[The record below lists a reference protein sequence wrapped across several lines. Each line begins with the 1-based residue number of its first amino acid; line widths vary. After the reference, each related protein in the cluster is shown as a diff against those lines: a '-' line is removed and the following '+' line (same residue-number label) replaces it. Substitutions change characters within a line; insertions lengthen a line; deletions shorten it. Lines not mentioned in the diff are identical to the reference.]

1 MALETRGIKQ
11 IYRNSKTGQE
21 STGDARHRFYIYD
34 NAKKEYIAEIGSY
47 IKAMGLKIV
56 DNKPKSTGYGIFF
69 YVRMLKAVDLRS
81 GGEAFFEISLGSKGV
96 KKKIPLTKKL
106 YPVSRDTNTYY
117 DGISSDE
124 YNRQVEGRA
133 YYPSYEELGFVYIE
147 EPNVYAYT
155 NFATMYFDIATNFF
169 DRSQQAI
176 AIHFRETSFAHD
188 YDTYNANVY
197 IQSFASPIGSSNTLN
212 LVKPSQNYS
221 EDKYSLSYYWYG
233 KRGILAT
240 KSTATSF
247 EFTLPNHFWDDIPES
262 FDGTGYI
269 ILDRWRTIERSD
281 YLSSTLFIP
290 FRGEVPA
297 HVKPSIQSITLTDTN
312 TKVSALLGNQAFAQI
327 LSNISINVSAN
338 GIYGSTIKSIRSEI
352 VGKNQVV
359 TSTGGSFGVMN
370 YHGQITIRTTVTDS
384 RNRVSDSVDRVV
396 TVLPYHPPALSF
408 TVSRGGSLRNQ
419 LIVSRSVKIAP
430 LTWNGRQ
437 NNRLKLNFSTAA
449 LGGSFTPNNSSA
461 NIDATTIAEL
471 INSQA
476 TLAGTY
482 SSLSS
487 FEVLGVLSDS
497 FVNDVTF
504 KVAVPTESVVISYDK
519 HGVGINKVRERG
531 AVDVKGDIFANDK
544 PIQHFKLTENSGVAI
559 IATGD
564 WNNYKETGFYRG
576 SNLANQPPSVS
587 GAHAWKY
594 VRVAKHD
601 NSWSVQEAIDFNGV
615 ASWFRVWA
623 NNTWKPWQRVTLVQ
637 PSTWIST
644 GVTGVHY
651 KQEGAVVSLRIKVS
665 STTFVSNY
673 SLGTIPTSL
682 LPVAGTD
689 TLFRVVTNGGIDRI
703 VRIKSTGA
711 CQLESY
717 LSINESITTTITW
730 LI

>member
-21 STGDARHRFYIYD
+21 STGDAGHRFYIYD
-34 NAKKEYIAEIGSY
+34 NVKKEYIAEIGSY
-47 IKAMGLKIV
+47 IKAMGLKVV

-124 YNRQVEGRA
+124 YNRQVEGSA
-133 YYPSYEELGFVYIE
+133 YNPSYEELGFVYIE

-155 NFATMYFDIATNFF
+155 YPATMYFNIATNFF

-176 AIHFRETSFAHD
+176 AIPFRVPSFAHD

-197 IQSFASPIGSSNTLN
+197 VQSFTSPIGSSNTLN

-247 EFTLPNHFWDDIPES
+247 KFTLPNHFWDDIPES

-269 ILDRWRTIERSD
+269 ILDRWTVVGGRDS
-281 YLSSTLFIP
+281 LFSTLFIP

-352 VGKNQVV
+352 VGKNQIV

-384 RNRVSDSVDRVV
+384 RDRVSDSVDRVV

-419 LIVSRSVKIAP
+419 LIVLRSVKIAP

-449 LGGSFTPNNSSA
+449 LGGSFTPNNGSA

-504 KVAVPTESVVISYDK
+504 KVSVPTESVVVSYDK

-531 AVDVKGDIFANDK
+531 AVDVKGDIYANDK
-544 PIQHFKLTENSGVAI
+544 PIQQHKLTENNGVAI

-564 WNNYKETGFYRG
+564 WNNYKETGLYHG
-576 SNLANQPPSVS
+576 NNLANQPPNVS
-587 GAHAWKY
+587 GANVWKY
-594 VRVAKHD
+594 VRVTKHGAG
-601 NSWSVQEAIDFNGV
+601 WSLQEAIDFNGV
-615 ASWFRVWA
+615 MSCFRVWA
-623 NNTWKPWQRVTLVQ
+623 NNAWKPWQRVALVQ

-644 GVTGVHY
+644 GVDGVHY
-651 KQEGAVVSLRIKVS
+651 KQEGAVVALRIKVS
-665 STTFVSNY
+665 STSFVSNY

-689 TLFRVVTNGGIDRI
+689 AMFRVVTNNGTDRI
-703 VRIKSTGA
+703 VRIKSTGI
-711 CQLESY
+711 CQIESY
-717 LSINESITTTITW
+717 LLNESLTTTITW

>member
-1 MALETRGIKQ
+1 MALETRGIEQ

-21 STGDARHRFYIYD
+21 STGDAGHRFYIYD
-34 NAKKEYIAEIGSY
+34 NVKKEYIAEIGSY
-47 IKAMGLKIV
+47 IRAMGLKVV

-81 GGEAFFEISLGSKGV
+81 GGEAFFEISLYRKGV

-117 DGISSDE
+117 NGISSGE
-124 YNRQVEGRA
+124 YNRQVEGSA
-133 YYPSYEELGFVYIE
+133 YNSSYEELGFVYIE
-147 EPNVYAYT
+147 EPNVHAYT
-155 NFATMYFDIATNFF
+155 YPATIYFNIATNFF

-176 AIHFRETSFAHD
+176 AITFRESSSAHD
-188 YDTYNANVY
+188 YGNDAY

-212 LVKPSQNYS
+212 LVNPSRS
-221 EDKYSLSYYWYG
+221 DKYSLSYYWYG

-247 EFTLPNHFWDDIPES
+247 KFTLPNHFWDDIPES

-269 ILDRWRTIERSD
+269 ILDRWMVVEGRDS
-281 YLSSTLFIP
+281 LFSTLFIP

-297 HVKPSIQSITLTDTN
+297 HVKPSIRSITLTDTN

-384 RNRVSDSVDRVV
+384 RDRVSDSVDRVV

-419 LIVSRSVKIAP
+419 LIVSRSVKVAP

-461 NIDATTIAEL
+461 NIDATTISEL

-504 KVAVPTESVVISYDK
+504 KVSVPTESVVVSYDK

-531 AVDVKGDIFANDK
+531 AVDVKGDIYANDK
-544 PIQHFKLTENSGVAI
+544 PIQQHKLTENNGVAI
-559 IATGD
+559 IASGD
-564 WNNYKETGFYRG
+564 WNNYKETGLYRG
-576 SNLANQPPSVS
+576 NNLTNQPPNVS

-594 VRVAKHD
+594 VRVTKHD
-601 NSWSVQEAIDFNGV
+601 AGWSLQEAIDFNGV
-615 ASWFRVWA
+615 MSCFRVWA
-623 NNTWKPWQRVTLVQ
+623 NNAWKPWQRVALVQ

-644 GVTGVHY
+644 GVDGVHY
-651 KQEGAVVSLRIKVS
+651 KQEGAVVALRIKVS
-665 STTFVSNY
+665 STSFVPNY

-689 TLFRVVTNGGIDRI
+689 AMFRVVTNNGTDRI
-703 VRIKSTGA
+703 VRIKSTGI
-711 CQLESY
+711 CQIESY
-717 LSINESITTTITW
+717 LYLNESLTTTITW

>member
-1 MALETRGIKQ
+1 MALVTRGIEQ
-11 IYRNSKTGQE
+11 EYRNSETNQV
-21 STGDARHRFYIYD
+21 STGDSGHRFYIYD
-34 NAKKEYIAEIGSY
+34 DVRREYIAEFGSY
-47 IKAMGLKIV
+47 IKSMGLKVV
-56 DNKPKSTGYGIFF
+56 DNNPRSTGYGIFF

-81 GGEAFFEISLGSKGV
+81 GGEAFFEISLTSTGV
-96 KKKIPLTKKL
+96 KKKIPLIKKL
-106 YPVSRDTNTYY
+106 YPVSRETSTNYRRSYTEYR
-117 DGISSDE
+117 DE
-124 YNRQVEGRA
+124 VEGRSD
-133 YYPSYEELGFVYIE
+133 YPRYEELGFIYIE
-147 EPNVYAYT
+147 EPNLYAYT
-155 NFATMYFDIATNFF
+155 GFSVKRFDIKTNFF

-176 AIHFRETSFAHD
+176 TINFRSPTNPNTD
-188 YDTYNANVY
+188 YDDGVY
-197 IQSFASPIGSSNTLN
+197 IQSFTSPIGSSNTLN
-212 LVKPSQNYS
+212 IIRPSQHS
-221 EDKYSLSYYWYG
+221 VGDKWSLSYYWYG

-247 EFTLPNHFWDDIPES
+247 NFTLPNHFWDDIPES

-269 ILDRWRTIERSD
+269 ILNRWTTIERRD

-290 FRGEVPA
+290 FRGEVPS
-297 HVKPSIQSITLTDTN
+297 HIKPSIQSVTLTDAN
-312 TKVSALLGNQAFAQI
+312 AKVRGLLNNQAFAQI
-327 LSNISINVSAN
+327 LSNISINVAAS

-359 TSTGGSFGVMN
+359 TSMGGSFGTMN

-384 RNRVSDSVDRVV
+384 RDRASDPVDRVV
-396 TVLPYHPPALSF
+396 TVLPYHPPVLSF
-408 TVSRGGSLRNQ
+408 AVSRGGALKNQ

-449 LGGSFTPNNSSA
+449 LGGSFSPNSSSA

-497 FVNDVTF
+497 FVNDVAF

-651 KQEGAVVSLRIKVS
+651 KQEGAAVSLRIKVS

>member
-1 MALETRGIKQ
+1 MALVTRGVEQ
-11 IYRNSKTGQE
+11 TYSNPKTNQTY
-21 STGDARHRFYIYD
+21 TGDAGHRFYIYD
-34 NAKKEYIAEIGSY
+34 DVKNEYIAEFGSY
-47 IKAMGLKIV
+47 IKSMGLKVV
-56 DNKPKSTGYGIFF
+56 DNNPRSTGYGIFF

-81 GGEAFFEISLGSKGV
+81 GGEAFFEISLTSKGV
-96 KKKIPLTKKL
+96 KKKIPLIKKL
-106 YPVSRDTNTYY
+106 YPVSRDTGTNYQRPYY
-117 DGISSDE
+117 E
-124 YNRQVEGRA
+124 YKNEVEGRSDN
-133 YYPSYEELGFVYIE
+133 PRYEELGFIYIE
-147 EPNVYAYT
+147 EPNLYAYT
-155 NFATMYFDIATNFF
+155 DFSVKYFDIKTNFF

-176 AIHFRETSFAHD
+176 TINFRSPTNPNTD
-188 YDTYNANVY
+188 YDDGVY
-197 IQSFASPIGSSNTLN
+197 IQSFTSPIGSSNTLN
-212 LVKPSQNYS
+212 IIRPSQHS
-221 EDKYSLSYYWYG
+221 VGDKWSLSYYWYG

-247 EFTLPNHFWDDIPES
+247 NFTLPNHFWDDIPES

-281 YLSSTLFIP
+281 YLFSTLFIP
-290 FRGEVPA
+290 FRGEVPS
-297 HVKPSIQSITLTDTN
+297 HIKPSIQSVTLTDAN
-312 TKVSALLGNQAFAQI
+312 TKVRGLLNNQAFAQI
-327 LSNISINVSAN
+327 LSNISINVAAS

-359 TSTGGSFGVMN
+359 TSMGGSFGVMN

-384 RNRVSDSVDRVV
+384 RDRVSDPVDRVV
-396 TVLPYHPPALSF
+396 TVLPYHPPVLSF
-408 TVSRGGSLRNQ
+408 AVSRGGALKNQ

-449 LGGSFTPNNSSA
+449 LGGSFAANNSSA

-476 TLAGTY
+476 TLAGIY

-497 FVNDVTF
+497 FVNDVAF
-504 KVAVPTESVVISYDK
+504 KVAVPTESVVISYDRN
-519 HGVGINKVRERG
+519 GVGINKVRERG
-531 AVDVKGDIFANDK
+531 AVDVKGDIYANDK
-544 PIQHFKLTENSGVAI
+544 PIQHFKLTENNGVAI

-651 KQEGAVVSLRIKVS
+651 KQEGAAVSLRIKVS

-689 TLFRVVTNGGIDRI
+689 TLFRVVTNGGVDRI

>member
-21 STGDARHRFYIYD
+21 STGDAGHRFYIYD
-34 NAKKEYIAEIGSY
+34 NVKKEYIAEIGSY
-47 IKAMGLKIV
+47 IKAMGLKVV

-106 YPVSRDTNTYY
+106 YPVSRDTNTNY

-133 YYPSYEELGFVYIE
+133 YNPSYEELGFVYIE

-155 NFATMYFDIATNFF
+155 YPATMYFDIATNFF

-176 AIHFRETSFAHD
+176 AIHFRVPSFAHD

-197 IQSFASPIGSSNTLN
+197 VQSFASPIGSSNTLN

-269 ILDRWRTIERSD
+269 ILDRWTVVGGRDS
-281 YLSSTLFIP
+281 LFSTLFIP

-312 TKVSALLGNQAFAQI
+312 TKVSALLRNQAFAQI

-504 KVAVPTESVVISYDK
+504 KVSVPTESVVVSYDK

-531 AVDVKGDIFANDK
+531 AVDVKGDIYANDK
-544 PIQHFKLTENSGVAI
+544 PIQQHKLTENNGVAI

-564 WNNYKETGFYRG
+564 WNNYKETGLY
-576 SNLANQPPSVS
+576 
-587 GAHAWKY
+587 
-594 VRVAKHD
+594 
-601 NSWSVQEAIDFNGV
+601 
-615 ASWFRVWA
+615 
-623 NNTWKPWQRVTLVQ
+623 
-637 PSTWIST
+637 
-644 GVTGVHY
+644 
-651 KQEGAVVSLRIKVS
+651 
-665 STTFVSNY
+665 
-673 SLGTIPTSL
+673 
-682 LPVAGTD
+682 
-689 TLFRVVTNGGIDRI
+689 
-703 VRIKSTGA
+703 
-711 CQLESY
+711 
-717 LSINESITTTITW
+717 
-730 LI
+730 

>member
-21 STGDARHRFYIYD
+21 STGDAGHRFYIYD
-34 NAKKEYIAEIGSY
+34 NVKKEYIAEIGSY
-47 IKAMGLKIV
+47 IKAMGLKVV

-106 YPVSRDTNTYY
+106 YPVSRDTYSGSYGTTY
-117 DGISSDE
+117 GIFRDE
-124 YNRQVEGRA
+124 AEGGVDNPR
-133 YYPSYEELGFVYIE
+133 YEELGFVYIE

-155 NFATMYFDIATNFF
+155 GSGYKHFEITTNFF
-169 DRSQQAI
+169 DRSQRAI
-176 AIHFRETSFAHD
+176 TIRFEEGTHHVRD
-188 YDTYNANVY
+188 YDANVY

-212 LVKPSQNYS
+212 LVKLSQNYS

-247 EFTLPNHFWDDIPES
+247 KFTLPNHFWDDIPES

-269 ILDRWRTIERSD
+269 ILDRWTVVGGRDS
-281 YLSSTLFIP
+281 LFSTLFIP

-384 RNRVSDSVDRVV
+384 RDRVSDSVDRVV

-497 FVNDVTF
+497 FVNDVAF
-504 KVAVPTESVVISYDK
+504 KVSVPTESVVVSYDK
-519 HGVGINKVRERG
+519 DGVGINKVRERG
-531 AVDVKGDIFANDK
+531 AVDVKGDIYANDK
-544 PIQHFKLTENSGVAI
+544 PIQQHKLTENNGVAI

-564 WNNYKETGFYRG
+564 WNNYKETGLYRG
-576 SNLANQPPSVS
+576 NNLANQPPTAV
-587 GAHAWKY
+587 GAHNWKY
-594 VRVAKHD
+594 V
-601 NSWSVQEAIDFNGV
+601 
-615 ASWFRVWA
+615 
-623 NNTWKPWQRVTLVQ
+623 
-637 PSTWIST
+637 
-644 GVTGVHY
+644 
-651 KQEGAVVSLRIKVS
+651 
-665 STTFVSNY
+665 
-673 SLGTIPTSL
+673 
-682 LPVAGTD
+682 
-689 TLFRVVTNGGIDRI
+689 
-703 VRIKSTGA
+703 
-711 CQLESY
+711 
-717 LSINESITTTITW
+717 
-730 LI
+730 